1 MSEDQL
7 ERLTAALAGRYRIER
22 QLGVGGMA
30 TVYLAE
36 DLKHH
41 RKVAVKVLRPELAA
55 VVGAERF
62 LKEIEVTANLQ
73 HPHILPLHDSGEADS
88 FLYYVMPFVEG
99 ESLREKLNRE
109 KQLAVEE
116 SIEITRAVAAALDY
130 AHRHDVIH
138 RDIKPENILLQDGQP
153 VVADFG
159 IGLAISAASGTR
171 LTETGLSIGTP
182 QYMSPEQVM
191 GDRVLDARSDVYSL
205 SVVLYEMLVGD
216 PPYTGSTAQ
225 AIVAK
230 VITDKAPSVTA
241 LRDTV
246 PRHVAAAVQKGL
258 EKLPADRFATA
269 AQFAEALA
277 DPGKAPVAVR
287 SPAASEGNGHRAP
300 LWHSALPWGL
310 TGALVVTVGILVSR
324 WPGPPS
330 TLPVGSHRFVVRLP
344 DTMELERGIPWLE
357 LSRDGT
363 LLLMDLSEGFLVRD
377 MGDSEPRFIALAST
391 DNRPFFD
398 PNGRWIAFNSGI
410 SQTLMRVPVD
420 GGTPVPVA
428 DAIGLG
434 GTWASDGTI
443 VRVRERAG
451 LWRVSAEG
459 GPQEQL
465 TVPDGAGGEFSH
477 WYPQL
482 LPGET
487 KVLFSTY
494 RAPIDSGRIE
504 VVDLKT
510 RERTVVLTG
519 GQFGRYVRTGHILY
533 QRYETMYAVPF
544 DLDRLEVTGPAVP
557 VLEDVAYSAADA
569 RGGFAVS
576 DNGTLAYVK
585 GSVLDPERQL
595 VWVDREGNEEPLMD
609 AWGRYDAPVLSPD
622 GRRVAFMRSPG
633 SKPDIWVYDAAGRG
647 DLTPVTRDD
656 RLARLPVWTRDGTR
670 IIYQVEQPA
679 FDVFVRDWEAGTP
692 ADVLLESGSDK
703 YPSSISPDG
712 TELAFHVGT
721 AVQGSRDI
729 WIVSLAGDGEPR
741 AFRATESD
749 EQRAAFSPD
758 GRWIAYQSDESGQ
771 IEIWLESYSNAGSMR
786 RQISTTGGESP
797 RWGAGGEVFF
807 VRGNQMVAVRID
819 PASGRPGA
827 ETVLFAG
834 SYRYERGPWTNYDVT
849 ADGQRFLVVKE
860 RPGAEPREIVVV
872 LNWFEE
878 LKAKIGN

>member
-1 MSEDQL
+1 VSQDQL
-7 ERLTAALAGRYRIER
+7 ERLTAALTDRYRIER
-22 QLGVGGMA
+22 ELGVGGMA

-73 HPHILPLHDSGEADS
+73 HPHILPLHDSGEADA

-130 AHRHDVIH
+130 AHRHQVIH

-159 IGLAISAASGTR
+159 IGLALSAAGGTR
-171 LTETGLSIGTP
+171 LTDTGLSIGTP
-182 QYMSPEQVM
+182 QYMSPEQAM
-191 GDRVLDARSDVYSL
+191 GDRALDARSDVYSL

-225 AIVAK
+225 AILAK
-230 VITDKAPSVTA
+230 VLTDKAPPVTA
-241 LRDTV
+241 ARDTV
-246 PRHVAAAVQKGL
+246 PHHVAAVVQKGL
-258 EKLPADRFATA
+258 ERLPADRFASA

-277 DPGKAPVAVR
+277 DPSKVPVAVR
-287 SPAASEGNGHRAP
+287 SPAVSEGQAAHWPFWR
-300 LWHSALPWGL
+300 SALPWGL
-310 TGALVVTVGILVSR
+310 TGALGVTVGVLIFS
-324 WPGPPS
+324 WPSPPP
-330 TLPVGSHRFVVRLP
+330 TVPVGPHRFVVRLTN
-344 DTMELERGIPWLE
+344 TMELERGVPWLE

-377 MGDSEPRFIALAST
+377 MADFESRFIDVAFT

-398 PNGRWIAFNSGI
+398 PKGRWIAFNSGV
-410 SQTLMRVPVD
+410 SQALMRVPVD

-428 DAIGLG
+428 DDIGLG

-443 VRVRERAG
+443 VRSRERVG

-465 TVPDGAGGEFSH
+465 TVPDTAAGEFAH

-482 LPGET
+482 LPDET

-504 VVDLKT
+504 VLDLET
-510 RERTVVLTG
+510 RERTVALTG

-544 DLDRLEVTGPAVP
+544 DPGRLDVTGPAVP
-557 VLEDVAYSAADA
+557 VLEDVAYSPGDA

-595 VWVDREGNEEPLMD
+595 VWVDRDGNEEPLMA

-633 SKPDIWVYDAAGRG
+633 SKPDIWVYDAARRG

-656 RLARLPVWTRDGTR
+656 RMARLPVWTRDGMR

-692 ADVLLESGSDK
+692 ADVLLVSGFDK

-712 TELAFHVGT
+712 TELAFHV
-721 AVQGSRDI
+721 ARAIQGSRDI
-729 WIVSLAGDGEPR
+729 WIVSLEGDGKPR
-741 AFRATESD
+741 AFRATEND
-749 EQRAAFSPD
+749 EQQAVFSSD

-771 IEIWLESYSNAGSMR
+771 IEIWMESYPSAGSVR
-786 RQISTTGGESP
+786 RQITTTGGESP
-797 RWGAGGEVFF
+797 RWGAGGELFF
-807 VRGNQMVAVRID
+807 VRGDQMVAVQID
-819 PASGRPGA
+819 LGSGRPGA
-827 ETVLFAG
+827 ETVLFEG
-834 SYRYERGPWTNYDVT
+834 SYRYRLAPWTNYDVT

-860 RPGAEPREIVVV
+860 RPGAEPREVLVV

-878 LKAKIGN
+878 LKAKLGN